1 MSSTPTSRSALPA
14 HQATNPHAPQP
25 TSPAALGKSLWRNR
39 QLILQMTQREV
50 LGRYK
55 GSFMGL
61 AWSFFTPL
69 LMLAVYTFIFSVVF
83 KARWGNGGK
92 ALLRLDAETQADKK
106 AVREYGG
113 AVESLIRA
121 HA

>member
-1 MSSTPTSRSALPA
+1 M
-14 HQATNPHAPQP
+14 NPHAPQP

-83 KARWGNGGK
+83 KPPA
-92 ALLRLDAETQADKK
+92 
-106 AVREYGG
+106 
-113 AVESLIRA
+113 
-121 HA
+121 

>member
-1 MSSTPTSRSALPA
+1 M
-14 HQATNPHAPQP
+14 NPHAPQP
-25 TSPAALGKSLWRNR
+25 TSLVALGKSLWRNR
-39 QLILQMTQREV
+39 QLIWQMTRREV

-83 KARWGNGGK
+83 KARWSDGGEQSNTGF
-92 ALLRLDAETQADKK
+92 AVVMFVGMIANQLDP
-106 AVREYGG
+106 R
-113 AVESLIRA
+113 
-121 HA
+121 

>member
-1 MSSTPTSRSALPA
+1 M
-14 HQATNPHAPQP
+14 NPHAPQP

-39 QLILQMTQREV
+39 QLILQMTQREA

-69 LMLAVYTFIFSVVF
+69 RMLAVYIRLLPTL
-83 KARWGNGGK
+83 ARS
-92 ALLRLDAETQADKK
+92 LRSNHASGDVTLQIVTPDAA
-106 AVREYGG
+106 
-113 AVESLIRA
+113 
-121 HA
+121 

>member
-1 MSSTPTSRSALPA
+1 MSSMPTSPSPLPA
-14 HQATNPHAPQP
+14 HQGMNPHAAQP

-69 LMLAVYTFIFSVVF
+69 LMLAV
-83 KARWGNGGK
+83 
-92 ALLRLDAETQADKK
+92 
-106 AVREYGG
+106 
-113 AVESLIRA
+113 
-121 HA
+121 

>member
-1 MSSTPTSRSALPA
+1 MSTSQSSLPS
-14 HQATNPHAPQP
+14 HQGINPHAAQP

-69 LMLAVYTFIFSVVF
+69 LILAVYICLLAAYALF
-83 KARWGNGGK
+83 KGR
-92 ALLRLDAETQADKK
+92 QPQ
-106 AVREYGG
+106 
-113 AVESLIRA
+113 I
-121 HA
+121 

>member
-1 MSSTPTSRSALPA
+1 M
-14 HQATNPHAPQP
+14 NPHAAQP

-39 QLILQMTQREV
+39 QLILQMTRREV

-69 LMLAVYTFIFSVVF
+69 LMLAVYTFIF
-83 KARWGNGGK
+83 RWYSRRAG
-92 ALLRLDAETQADKK
+92 ATAEKK
-106 AVREYGG
+106 ATP
-113 AVESLIRA
+113 ALPW
-121 HA
+121 